1 MLRAWKADV
10 LQTWGLEGPVK
21 QREVLRYG
29 QYGVVASSG
38 NNPPALSDGALDVHF
53 YTGAEKGKYVWL
65 VWKPLEDSQAEEA

>member
-1 MLRAWKADV
+1 MV
-10 LQTWGLEGPVK
+10 LQTWGPDGPVK

-38 NNPPALSDGALDVHF
+38 NNPPALTDGALDVHF

-65 VWKPLEDSQAEEA
+65 VWKPLEDIQTDEA